1 MNRKELYA
9 QVTKF
14 NLQDKIKEVFKKNY
28 TNLSNID
35 LEKAVSNFTP
45 VCKDP
50 NRNII
55 EKLCYTL
62 YNKKVITKNEL
73 EGILK

>member
-9 QVTKF
+9 QVLVYQ
-14 NLQDKIKEVFKKNY
+14 LQGKIKETFKKNY
-28 TNLSNID
+28 TNLSNAD
-35 LEKAVSNFTP
+35 LEKAILNFRP

>member
-1 MNRKELYA
+1 MTRKELYI
-9 QVTKF
+9 QVLKY
-14 NLQDKIKEVFKKNY
+14 NLQEKIKEVFKKSY
-28 TNLSNID
+28 TNLSNLD
-35 LEKAVSNFTP
+35 LEKAIANFKP

-50 NRNII
+50 NRNKI

-62 YNKKVITKNEL
+62 YNKKVITKTEL

>member
-35 LEKAVSNFTP
+35 LEKAILNFQP

-62 YNKKVITKNEL
+62 YNKKVITKKEL